1 MTSSPAIQHSRFA
14 SSFIFSC
21 RSPPVARI
29 LWGVKRWH
37 GTPLRRMK
45 AEREQVMVFLGP
57 RRACDHLSVRKET
70 SIRTLHYQRSS
81 NVRYFIAVLMLLSSF
96 GLPGCTETE
105 VGQEVALCR
114 EAMKLNAKQ
123 LRVNQE
129 LRQRFIEGCAL
140 GGGGRTPNQ
149 WKCVIAE
156 MKQGA
161 SYINATD
168 KCFPE

>member
-1 MTSSPAIQHSRFA
+1 
-14 SSFIFSC
+14 
-21 RSPPVARI
+21 
-29 LWGVKRWH
+29 
-37 GTPLRRMK
+37 
-45 AEREQVMVFLGP
+45 MVFLGP

-70 SIRTLHYQRSS
+70 SIRKLGFDYQRSS
-81 NVRYFIAVLMLLSSF
+81 NVRYFIAVLTLLSSF